1 MNKVYEGPAVTRLGT
16 FRELTRFGPEAGSDV
31 GSVFGISGC
40 SAENEGNEF
49 GCAADG
55 AGSR

>member
-1 MNKVYEGPAVTRLGT
+1 MQKSYEAPAVTRFGT
-16 FRELTRFGPEAGSDV
+16 FRQLTRFGPEAGSDV

-40 SAENEGNEF
+40 SVENNGNEF
-49 GCAADG
+49 GCTGGG